1 MKNLFK
7 KFKSLFDQIDL
18 TKGNILKVLLAFFVP
33 IVLSMIFQQIYT
45 LTDTIIVGQTLSQQ
59 EVAGVSSSSV
69 LVWIILQ
76 FGIGATSGFSVVI
89 SERIGAKD
97 VDGARKSYAVQIIL
111 CTIVSLVL
119 TVVGICLIPTM
130 LKMINIV
137 NNPLDAIMQE
147 EYNAA
152 YTYVLIIYIGTIA
165 QVFYNLMVSILRAL
179 GDSFSPFVI
188 LVASTLINVFLD
200 LLFIVVFK
208 MGVAGSAWATVISQ
222 GLAAIAAII
231 YTYKKYEWLRI
242 KKTDWKFSSPFL
254 MRHLKN
260 GLTLGFQFSILEIGI
275 IIMQRAVNSYDI
287 NPDGTLVNGV
297 PAQVGYGA
305 ASKVFGFLMC
315 FLNALGVAVLSY
327 ISQNYGAK
335 QIDRIKKGTII
346 SFIIGLA
353 LWILIMLIGL
363 LSTIKGGYLYVFYS
377 KDKIN
382 ENSIKYGNLYLYI
395 AVPFMIILM
404 ILFLTRNILQGF
416 EKPLFSFLSGVGEL
430 VARTLICLFVPALVN
445 GGLINSNASNLSY
458 LFVALADP
466 LAWIAAVAIM
476 IVPVIK
482 LVFFP
487 KKEN

>member
-111 CTIVSLVL
+111 CIIVSLIL

-137 NNPLDAIMQE
+137 DNPLDAIMQE

-188 LVASTLINVFLD
+188 LVASTVINVFLD

-315 FLNALGVAVLSY
+315 FLNALGVALLSY

-346 SFIIGLA
+346 SFIIGLV

-445 GGLINSNASNLSY
+445 GGTINSNASNLSY

>member
-1 MKNLFK
+1 
-7 KFKSLFDQIDL
+7 
-18 TKGNILKVLLAFFVP
+18 
-33 IVLSMIFQQIYT
+33 
-45 LTDTIIVGQTLSQQ
+45 
-59 EVAGVSSSSV
+59 
-69 LVWIILQ
+69 
-76 FGIGATSGFSVVI
+76 
-89 SERIGAKD
+89 
-97 VDGARKSYAVQIIL
+97 
-111 CTIVSLVL
+111 
-119 TVVGICLIPTM
+119 
-130 LKMINIV
+130 
-137 NNPLDAIMQE
+137 
-147 EYNAA
+147 
-152 YTYVLIIYIGTIA
+152 
-165 QVFYNLMVSILRAL
+165 
-179 GDSFSPFVI
+179 
-188 LVASTLINVFLD
+188 
-200 LLFIVVFK
+200 
-208 MGVAGSAWATVISQ
+208 
-222 GLAAIAAII
+222 
-231 YTYKKYEWLRI
+231 
-242 KKTDWKFSSPFL
+242 
-254 MRHLKN
+254 
-260 GLTLGFQFSILEIGI
+260 
-275 IIMQRAVNSYDI
+275 
-287 NPDGTLVNGV
+287 
-297 PAQVGYGA
+297 
-305 ASKVFGFLMC
+305 MC

-346 SFIIGLA
+346 SFIIGLV

-445 GGLINSNASNLSY
+445 GGPINSNASNLSY

>member
-18 TKGNILKVLLAFFVP
+18 TKGNIPKVLLTFFVP

-111 CTIVSLVL
+111 CIIVSLIL

-137 NNPLDAIMQE
+137 DNQLDPVMQE

-188 LVASTLINVFLD
+188 LVASTIINVFLD

-242 KKTDWKFSSPFL
+242 KKSDWKFSSPFL

-315 FLNALGVAVLSY
+315 FLNALGIAVLSY

-335 QIDRIKKGTII
+335 QTDRIKKGTII
-346 SFIIGLA
+346 SFVIGLA

-395 AVPFMIILM
+395 AVPLMIILM
-404 ILFLTRNILQGF
+404 ILFLARNILQGF

-430 VARTLICLFVPALVN
+430 VARTLICLFVPTLVN
-445 GGLINSNASNLSY
+445 GGPINSNASNLSY
-458 LFVALADP
+458 QFVALADP

-487 KKEN
+487 KKEK

>member
-111 CTIVSLVL
+111 CIIVSLIL

-137 NNPLDAIMQE
+137 DNPLDAIMQE

-188 LVASTLINVFLD
+188 LVASTVINVFLD

-208 MGVAGSAWATVISQ
+208 KANRGS
-222 GLAAIAAII
+222 
-231 YTYKKYEWLRI
+231 
-242 KKTDWKFSSPFL
+242 
-254 MRHLKN
+254 
-260 GLTLGFQFSILEIGI
+260 
-275 IIMQRAVNSYDI
+275 
-287 NPDGTLVNGV
+287 
-297 PAQVGYGA
+297 
-305 ASKVFGFLMC
+305 
-315 FLNALGVAVLSY
+315 LN
-327 ISQNYGAK
+327 I
-335 QIDRIKKGTII
+335 
-346 SFIIGLA
+346 
-353 LWILIMLIGL
+353 
-363 LSTIKGGYLYVFYS
+363 
-377 KDKIN
+377 
-382 ENSIKYGNLYLYI
+382 
-395 AVPFMIILM
+395 
-404 ILFLTRNILQGF
+404 
-416 EKPLFSFLSGVGEL
+416 
-430 VARTLICLFVPALVN
+430 
-445 GGLINSNASNLSY
+445 
-458 LFVALADP
+458 
-466 LAWIAAVAIM
+466 
-476 IVPVIK
+476 
-482 LVFFP
+482 
-487 KKEN
+487 

>member
-111 CTIVSLVL
+111 CIIVSLIL
-119 TVVGICLIPTM
+119 TIVGICLIPTM

-137 NNPLDAIMQE
+137 DNPLDAIMQE
-147 EYNAA
+147 EYKAA

-188 LVASTLINVFLD
+188 LVASTVINVFLD

-242 KKTDWKFSSPFL
+242 KKSDWKFSSPFL

-315 FLNALGVAVLSY
+315 FLNALGIAVLSY
-327 ISQNYGAK
+327 ISQNYGAR
-335 QIDRIKKGTII
+335 QTDRIKKGTII
-346 SFIIGLA
+346 SFIIGLV

-395 AVPFMIILM
+395 AVPLMIILM

-445 GGLINSNASNLSY
+445 GGPINSNASNLSY

-466 LAWIAAVAIM
+466 LAWITAVAIM

>member
-111 CTIVSLVL
+111 CIIVSLIL

-188 LVASTLINVFLD
+188 LVASTVINVFLD

-315 FLNALGVAVLSY
+315 FLNALGVALLSY

-346 SFIIGLA
+346 SFIIGLV

-445 GGLINSNASNLSY
+445 GGSINSNASNLSY

>member
-111 CTIVSLVL
+111 CIIVSLIL

-137 NNPLDAIMQE
+137 DNPLDAIMQE

-188 LVASTLINVFLD
+188 LVASTVINVFLD

-346 SFIIGLA
+346 SFIIGLV

-445 GGLINSNASNLSY
+445 GGPINSSASNLSY